1 MTTAVTA
8 MRRIAS
14 RWVEMTFRRHL
25 ASLAL
30 LAAVVSAC
38 VPAPANRP
46 TPTPPG
52 PTPAATPTPTPTP
65 AGPTPTL
72 SFIRPTP
79 TPLPTFLSYT
89 VKTGD
94 TLEGI
99 ARRYRT
105 DIPSLSFWNRAS
117 YPSLDPDSADYRPNR
132 IEIGWVLLIRPDDK
146 VDPEEFP

>member
-1 MTTAVTA
+1 MIVP
-8 MRRIAS
+8 RS
-14 RWVEMTFRRHL
+14 L

-30 LAAVVSAC
+30 ILVMMAAC

-52 PTPAATPTPTPTP
+52 PTPVATPTPTTTP

-72 SFIRPTP
+72 SFVRPTP
-79 TPLPTFLSYT
+79 TPLPTFLLYT
-89 VKTGD
+89 VKAGD

-99 ARRYRT
+99 ARTHRT

-132 IEIGWVLLIRPDDK
+132 IEVGWVLLIRPDDK
-146 VDPEEFP
+146 VDPEDFG